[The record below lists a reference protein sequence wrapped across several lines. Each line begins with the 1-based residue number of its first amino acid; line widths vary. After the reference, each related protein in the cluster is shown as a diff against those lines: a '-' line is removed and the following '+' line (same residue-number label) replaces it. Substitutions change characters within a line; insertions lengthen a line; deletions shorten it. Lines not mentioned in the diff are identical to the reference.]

1 MENNRVENTVSKEL
15 QVASPPIGNITNLMM
30 LTKKNLQAKDL
41 VIAKAANGETIDPQ
55 TASYLAMS
63 ENGKIDTKD
72 MMKMQLAQSNPN
84 MAMMAMMG
92 ESVSMKEI
100 LQMQMFQQMQAQGNG
115 QMNPMAMAMVM
126 ALDGDS
132 GLEMKDIMMMM
143 FAQTMM
149 ANMQK

>member
-15 QVASPPIGNITNLMM
+15 QVTSPPIGDITNLMM

-72 MMKMQLAQSNPN
+72 MMKMQMTQSNQN
-84 MAMMAMMG
+84 MAMMAMLG

-100 LQMQMFQQMQAQGNG
+100 LQMQMFQQMQAQGSD

-132 GLEMKDIMMMM
+132 GIEMKDMMMMM
-143 FAQTMM
+143 FILDILTL
-149 ANMQK
+149 

>member
-1 MENNRVENTVSKEL
+1 MENKRVENTVSKEL